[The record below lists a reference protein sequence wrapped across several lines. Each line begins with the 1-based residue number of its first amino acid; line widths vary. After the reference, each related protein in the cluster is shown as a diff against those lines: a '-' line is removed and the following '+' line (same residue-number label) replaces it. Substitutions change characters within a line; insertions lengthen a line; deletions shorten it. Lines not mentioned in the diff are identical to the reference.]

1 MHNDLNNAEKWQVS
15 QHPLGFIIEVLD
27 EGEFEPIT
35 LADIDACQGRF
46 IGSLTADYRQGL
58 YQEIIEEE
66 DCVCP
71 CKNSSESRNKI
82 LP

>member
-35 LADIDACQGRF
+35 LADIDACRGKF
-46 IGSLTADYRQGL
+46 VGALTADYRRNC
-58 YQEIIEEE
+58 YQEIISSDYSKVIREEG
-66 DCVCP
+66 DCV
-71 CKNSSESRNKI
+71 
-82 LP
+82 